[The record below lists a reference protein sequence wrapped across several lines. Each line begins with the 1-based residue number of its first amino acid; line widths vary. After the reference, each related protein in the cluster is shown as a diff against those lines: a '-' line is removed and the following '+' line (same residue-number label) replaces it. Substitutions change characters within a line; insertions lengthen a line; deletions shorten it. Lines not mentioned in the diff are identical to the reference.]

1 MAQNP
6 DEQSALEQDLRALGI
21 DPEQALAPEPDDPN
35 PYATL
40 DLNLED
46 ACSPTWDPNFK
57 QKVKGASVP
66 ASLPSVPRTASPLEI
81 ELLGRANPSELLE
94 ETALSTQQ
102 APTIKRLKQIHH
114 ELARLL
120 ASGLSPA
127 EVAASTGYSA
137 SRISILQR
145 DPSFKGL
152 MDHYKTQRDE
162 IFVDVHKRMATLGI
176 DAADEL
182 QERLEMNPESFS
194 VGQLTELMK
203 ATLDRG
209 GFSPVQKTQNVSMS
223 VTPEALARIRANH
236 AAATQ
241 GQVQILSTED
251 ELFNEEAKDDR
262 EELS

>member
-1 MAQNP
+1 MTSNP
-6 DEQSALEQDLRALGI
+6 DEQSALEQDLRALGL
-21 DPEQALAPEPDDPN
+21 DPEEALAPEPDEPN

-40 DLNLED
+40 DLDLENTC
-46 ACSPTWDPNFK
+46 APSWDPNFK
-57 QKVKGASVP
+57 QRVKQDSKAS
-66 ASLPSVPRTASPLEI
+66 ATLPQVPRVAGPLEL

-162 IFVDVHKRMATLGI
+162 VFVDVHKRMATLGI

-182 QERLEMNPESFS
+182 QERLETNPESFS

-209 GFSPVQKTQNVSMS
+209 GYSPVQKTQSVSMS

-236 AAATQ
+236 AAVTQ

-251 ELFNEEAKDDR
+251 ELFEETPHDD
-262 EELS
+262 

>member
-1 MAQNP
+1 MNSNP
-6 DEQSALEQDLRALGI
+6 DEQSALEQDLRALGL
-21 DPEQALAPEPDDPN
+21 DPEEALAPEPDEPN

-40 DLNLED
+40 DLDLENT
-46 ACSPTWDPNFK
+46 CSPSWDPNFK
-57 QKVKGASVP
+57 QKVKGASAP
-66 ASLPSVPRTASPLEI
+66 LPQVPRVAGPLEL

-162 IFVDVHKRMATLGI
+162 VFVDVHKRMATLGI

-182 QERLEMNPESFS
+182 QERLETNPESFS

-209 GFSPVQKTQNVSMS
+209 GFSPVQKTQSVSMS

-251 ELFNEEAKDDR
+251 ELFEETSNDG
-262 EELS
+262 